1 MNQQLFKWLHA
12 VSVIIFLFFIG
23 SYSVEASEITFS
35 VKAILPDNQRTKET
49 SYFDLRVAPNQTQK
63 LQIELTNQTANDI
76 TVLASANAAITN
88 DNGLAD
94 YSHAERKKDPS
105 APFTFNEIAQLPKEI
120 QLPKHSTKTVE
131 CQLILPEKPFN
142 GYVLGGL
149 YFEQKSDEQ
158 PAHSENGVAINNRF
172 SYVVGVLLSE
182 TDEPVQP
189 ELSLNEVKTDQA
201 NGRNRVLMNLQN
213 KQAAMI
219 KKLQVDASLYYEKEA
234 KPRYENHQES
244 LTMAPNTNFNYRID
258 LKEQPFVPGNY
269 TVKIKVNDG
278 YQDYSWEKHLVI
290 QEKEAKKYN
299 ATAVNLPPEK
309 HTNFPWKLVSSITL
323 VFLFILGST
332 IYYFKKKIRESQIGR
347 AHV

>member
-12 VSVIIFLFFIG
+12 ISVIIFLFFIG
-23 SYSVEASEITFS
+23 SYSVEASEMTFS

-94 YSHAERKKDPS
+94 YSHAETKKDPS

-120 QLPKHSTKTVE
+120 HLPKHSTKTVE
-131 CQLILPEKPFN
+131 CQLTLPEKPFN

-172 SYVVGVLLSE
+172 S
-182 TDEPVQP
+182 
-189 ELSLNEVKTDQA
+189 
-201 NGRNRVLMNLQN
+201 
-213 KQAAMI
+213 
-219 KKLQVDASLYYEKEA
+219 
-234 KPRYENHQES
+234 
-244 LTMAPNTNFNYRID
+244 
-258 LKEQPFVPGNY
+258 
-269 TVKIKVNDG
+269 
-278 YQDYSWEKHLVI
+278 
-290 QEKEAKKYN
+290 
-299 ATAVNLPPEK
+299 
-309 HTNFPWKLVSSITL
+309 
-323 VFLFILGST
+323 
-332 IYYFKKKIRESQIGR
+332 
-347 AHV
+347 